1 MSSLLNQDQLY
12 NREERI
18 AYIYRWLLSNG
29 NLSDIE
35 QNMSNGESFTSEQKD
50 FINSIIEEIEMLTDS
65 IKKFIPSNWSWER
78 YNFIEKSV
86 LINAAAEIIIAN
98 NKKAIVI
105 DESVEY
111 AKIYCGDKASPLI
124 NGIID
129 KIEPNK

>member
-18 AYIYRWLLSNG
+18 SYIYRWQITGGDLSE
-29 NLSDIE
+29 SE
-35 QNMSNGESFTSEQKD
+35 QYMSNGERFTSEQIN
-50 FINSIIEEIEMLTDS
+50 FINTIIDEFEMLKEA
-65 IKKFIPSNWSWER
+65 IVKFIPDSWSWER
-78 YNFIEKSV
+78 YNLIEKAV
-86 LINAAAEIIIAN
+86 LINAAAEIIIAQ
-98 NKKAIVI
+98 NKKSIVI

-129 KIEPNK
+129 KIGN